1 MTYSEA
7 VYTNLRLPDDMNH
20 LTTSHD
26 DYARPCIATGSS
38 VDDKKFNV
46 HIQSK
51 NMTMS
56 TTQTP

>member
-20 LTTSHD
+20 STTSHD
-26 DYARPCIATGSS
+26 DYATGSS

-46 HIQSK
+46 QIQSK